1 MPTRIAV
8 IDRNVCI
15 REKCGY
21 LCAKVCPPNRM
32 GEECITVE
40 KESNFPVISE
50 ELCIGCGLCV
60 KKCPVNCI
68 TIINLAGELEHPLYQ
83 YGINSFRLY
92 GLPLPKDNGA
102 VSLVGKNGIG
112 KTTAIRLLS
121 RQLRPNFASFG
132 PELPEAQV
140 LERLPMEVRRYFEGL
155 SGKLRIS
162 SKPQYID
169 KIRNF
174 SSNGTV
180 RTLLKSSE
188 AGEARVEEAVK
199 VFALDEILSRRI
211 SQLSGGEL
219 QKAAIATAWLKDA
232 DIYYFDEVT
241 NYLDIEE
248 RLRMAVILRDLAERK
263 PVLMAEHD
271 LTILDYVSTYV
282 YLLYGEENT
291 YGVVSHVKNARS
303 GINEYLSGFLKDENV
318 RFRETE
324 IGFSRHSES
333 EIKTAAVLKYEPLSK
348 SFGSGGGFA
357 FSSDAGELRK
367 GEILGLVGKNA
378 LGKSLFVKM
387 LAGVEKPDSGLAI
400 AKKVSYKP
408 QYISAEDVQV
418 QEMFNSRKIESA
430 VFEEAKRRLKLA
442 PLMEKKLTEL
452 SGGEL
457 QRVACTLALSQEAD
471 IYLFDEPSAFL
482 DIEQRF
488 EFAKLLRSVISESE
502 KAAFVVDH
510 DIVFIDAI
518 ANRLVVF
525 DGHSSVKGHASKPM
539 DKRDGMNGF
548 LKVAGVTMRRDK
560 DTNRPRINKPGSQ
573 LDSEQRAAGEYFY
586 FERK

>member
-8 IDRNVCI
+8 IDRNICI
-15 REKCGY
+15 RAKCGY

-40 KESNFPVISE
+40 KESDFPVISE

-60 KKCPVNCI
+60 KKCPVSCI
-68 TIINLAGELEHPLYQ
+68 TIINLAGELEDPIYQ
-83 YGINSFRLY
+83 YGINAFRLY
-92 GLPLPKDNGA
+92 GLPLPKEGGA

-132 PELPEAQV
+132 TELTDAQM
-140 LERLPMEVRRYFEGL
+140 LGKLSMEVRRYFEGL
-155 SGKLRIS
+155 TGELRIS

-169 KIRNF
+169 RIREL
-174 SSNGTV
+174 SKGTV
-180 RTLLKSSE
+180 RTLLKSSK
-188 AGEARVEEAVK
+188 AGDAKIEEAVRT
-199 VFALDEILSRRI
+199 FALDEILSRRI

-263 PVLMAEHD
+263 SVLMAEHD

-303 GINEYLSGFLKDENV
+303 GINEYLGGFLKDENV
-318 RFRETE
+318 RFRDIE
-324 IGFSRHSES
+324 IEFSRHSES

-348 SFGSGGGFA
+348 SFGSGGGFS
-357 FSSDAGELRK
+357 FTSDAGELRK

-400 AKKVSYKP
+400 SKKVSYKP
-408 QYISAEDVQV
+408 QYISAEEVQV
-418 QEMFNSRKIESA
+418 QEMFASRKIEGA
-430 VFEEAKRRLKLA
+430 VFEEAKRRLKLG

-510 DIVFIDAI
+510 DIVFVDAI

-539 DKRDGMNGF
+539 DKREGMNGF

-573 LDSEQRAAGEYFY
+573 LDAEQKAAGEYFY

>member
-8 IDRNVCI
+8 INRNLCI

-21 LCAKVCPPNRM
+21 MCAKVCPPNRM
-32 GEECITVE
+32 GEECVTVE
-40 KESNFPVISE
+40 KESNFPIISE

-68 TIINLAGELEHPLYQ
+68 TIINLAGELENPIYQ
-83 YGINSFRLY
+83 YGTNAFRLY
-92 GLPLPKDNGA
+92 GLPLPKESGA

-121 RQLRPNFASFG
+121 RQLRPNFAAFG
-132 PELPEAQV
+132 PELPDAEM
-140 LERLPMEVRRYFEGL
+140 LMKLPMEVRRYFEGL

-169 KIRNF
+169 KIRKL
-174 SSNGTV
+174 SKGTV

-188 AGEARVEEAVK
+188 ADEVKTEEAVK
-199 VFALDEILSRRI
+199 VFALEEILSRRI

-303 GINEYLSGFLKDENV
+303 GINEYLSGFMKDENV

-333 EIKTAAVLKYEPLSK
+333 EIKTAPVLKYEPLSK
-348 SFGSGGGFA
+348 SFGSGGGFT
-357 FSSDAGELRK
+357 FSSDAGEIRK

-400 AKKVSYKP
+400 TKKVSYKP
-408 QYISAEDVQV
+408 QYISAEEVQV
-418 QEMFNSRKIESA
+418 QEMFASRKIESA
-430 VFEEAKRRLKLA
+430 VFEEAKRRLKLG

-525 DGHSSVKGHASKPM
+525 DGRSSVKGHASKPM
-539 DKRDGMNGF
+539 DKREGMNGF
-548 LKVAGVTMRRDK
+548 LKVVGVTMRRDK

-573 LDSEQRAAGEYFY
+573 LDTEQRNVGEYFY

>member
-1 MPTRIAV
+1 MPIRIAV

-32 GEECITVE
+32 GEECIVVE
-40 KESNFPVISE
+40 KDTNFPVISE
-50 ELCIGCGLCV
+50 TMCIGCGLCV

-68 TIINLAGELEHPLYQ
+68 TIINLAGELENPIYQ

-92 GLPLPKDNGA
+92 GLPLPKDTGA

-121 RQLRPNFASFG
+121 RQLKPNFASFET
-132 PELPEAQV
+132 ELSDEQV
-140 LERLPMEVRRYFEGL
+140 LARLPIETRRYFEGL

-169 KIRNF
+169 KVRNVF
-174 SSNGTV
+174 KGTV

-188 AGEARVEEAVK
+188 ADGKKIEEAVRL
-199 VFALDEILSRRI
+199 FALDDILSRRI

-219 QKAAIATAWLKDA
+219 QKAAIATAYLKDA

-248 RLRMAVILRDLAERK
+248 RLRMAVILKELAESK

-271 LTILDYVSTYV
+271 LTILDYVSAYV
-282 YLLYGEENT
+282 YLLYGEENA
-291 YGVVSHVKNARS
+291 YGVVSHIKNARV
-303 GINEYLSGFLKDENV
+303 GINEYLTGFLKDENV

-324 IGFSRHSES
+324 IEFSRHSEG
-333 EIKTAAVLKYEPLSK
+333 EIKTPALLSYEKLGK
-348 SFGSGGGFA
+348 SFGSGGGFV
-357 FSSDAGELRK
+357 FTSDHGEIRK

-387 LAGVEKPDSGLAI
+387 MAGVEKPDSGTPLG
-400 AKKVSYKP
+400 KKISYKP
-408 QYISAEDVQV
+408 QYISAEEVQV
-418 QEMFNSRKIESA
+418 QEMFSSQKIGGP
-430 VFEEAKRRLKLA
+430 VFEEAKRRLKIG

-457 QRVACTLALSQEAD
+457 QRVACTLALSREAD

-525 DGHSSVKGHASKPM
+525 DGKSSVRGHASAPM
-539 DKRDGMNGF
+539 NKRDGMNGF

-560 DTNRPRINKPGSQ
+560 DTHRPRINKPGSQ

-586 FERK
+586 FEKK

>member
-1 MPTRIAV
+1 MPIRIAV
-8 IDRNVCI
+8 IDRNICI

-32 GEECITVE
+32 GEECIVVE
-40 KESNFPVISE
+40 KDTNFPVISE

-60 KKCPVNCI
+60 KKCPVDCI
-68 TIINLAGELEHPLYQ
+68 TIINLAGELENPIYQ
-83 YGINSFRLY
+83 YGVNAFRLY
-92 GLPLPKDNGA
+92 GLPLPKDTGA

-121 RQLRPNFASFG
+121 RQLRPNFAEFEAE
-132 PELPEAQV
+132 PAEEQILAKLPIET
-140 LERLPMEVRRYFEGL
+140 RRYFESLAG
-155 SGKLRIS
+155 SLRVS
-162 SKPQYID
+162 AKPQYID
-169 KIRNF
+169 KVRGVF
-174 SSNGTV
+174 KGTV
-180 RTLLKSSE
+180 RTLLKT
-188 AGEARVEEAVK
+188 AGADEQKTADAVGL
-199 VFALDEILSRRI
+199 FGLDDILSRRI

-219 QKAAIATAWLKDA
+219 QKAAIATAYLKDS

-248 RLRMAVILRDLAERK
+248 RLRMAVILKELAERK

-282 YLLYGEENT
+282 YLLYGEENA
-291 YGVVSHVKNARS
+291 YGVVSHVKNARV
-303 GINEYLSGFLKDENV
+303 GINEYLTGFLKDENV
-318 RFRETE
+318 RFRENE
-324 IGFSRHSES
+324 IEFSRHSEG
-333 EIKTAAVLKYEPLSK
+333 EIKTPALLKYEPLGK

-357 FSSDAGELRK
+357 FSSDSGEIRK

-387 LAGVEKPDSGLAI
+387 MAGVEKPDSGAPLG
-400 AKKVSYKP
+400 KKISYKP
-408 QYISAEDVQV
+408 QYITAEEVPV
-418 QEMFNSRKIESA
+418 QEMFSSQGVGGL
-430 VFEEAKRRLKLA
+430 VFEEAKRRLKIG

-457 QRVACTLALSQEAD
+457 QRVACTLALSREAD

-525 DGHSSVKGHASKPM
+525 EGKSSIKGHASKPM

-560 DTNRPRINKPGSQ
+560 DSHRPRINKPGSQ
-573 LDSEQRAAGEYFY
+573 LDTEQRAAGEYFY
-586 FERK
+586 FEKK

>member
-32 GEECITVE
+32 GEECIVVE
-40 KESNFPVISE
+40 KDTNFPVISE
-50 ELCIGCGLCV
+50 ILCIGCGLCV
-60 KKCPVNCI
+60 KKCPVSCI
-68 TIINLAGELEHPLYQ
+68 TIINLAGELEHPIYQ
-83 YGINSFRLY
+83 YGINTFRLY
-92 GLPLPKDNGA
+92 GLPLPKETGA

-121 RQLRPNFASFG
+121 RQLKPNFAEFET
-132 PELPEAQV
+132 ELSDEQA
-140 LERLPMEVRRYFEGL
+140 LARLPIEARRYFESL
-155 SGKLRIS
+155 SGSLKIS
-162 SKPQYID
+162 AKPQYLD
-169 KIRNF
+169 RIRGVF
-174 SSNGTV
+174 KGTV
-180 RTLLKSSE
+180 RTLLKTSGADE
-188 AGEARVEEAVK
+188 KKAGEVARL
-199 VFALDEILSRRI
+199 FALEDILSRRI

-219 QKAAIATAWLKDA
+219 QKAAIATAYLKDS

-248 RLRMAVILRDLAERK
+248 RLRMAVILKELAERK

-282 YLLYGEENT
+282 CLLYGEENT
-291 YGVVSHVKNARS
+291 YGVVSHVKNARA
-303 GINEYLSGFLKDENV
+303 GINEYLTGFLKDENV

-324 IGFSRHSES
+324 IEFSRHSEA
-333 EIKTAAVLKYEPLSK
+333 EIKAPTLLPYESLSK

-357 FSSDAGELRK
+357 FSSDAGEIRK

-387 LAGVEKPDSGLAI
+387 LAGVEKPDSGSGI
-400 AKKVSYKP
+400 SKKVSYKP
-408 QYISAEDVQV
+408 QYVSAEDARV
-418 QEMFNSRKIESA
+418 QEVFASAKLEGA
-430 VFEEAKRRLKLA
+430 VFEEAKRRLKMG

-457 QRVACTLALSQEAD
+457 QRAACTLAISQEAD

-525 DGHSSVKGHASKPM
+525 DGKSSVKGHASGPM
-539 DKRDGMNGF
+539 NKREGMNGF
-548 LKVAGVTMRRDK
+548 LKVAGITMRRDK
-560 DTNRPRINKPGSQ
+560 DTHRPRINKPGSQ
-573 LDSEQRAAGEYFY
+573 LDTEQRKAGEYFY
-586 FERK
+586 YDKK